1 MAAKIMPLVPSLW
14 HLRTVL
20 RARKV
25 LEISLTD
32 KHISIIG
39 STGSIGTQT
48 LDIARAHKDRIRVGA
63 LAAGS
68 KNLALLCSQIKEFE
82 PTLVCVPDQ
91 AAREQV
97 QHFINSER
105 LAKTEITTGEE
116 GLIAVAEHA
125 QSDVLVTAVVGFLGV
140 KPTLAAIKCGKIIAL
155 ANKETMVAAG
165 HLVVEM
171 AKKHNATI
179 VPVDSEHS
187 AIFQSLLPSL
197 QKNAVKSEISKII
210 LTGSGGPF
218 RTWSKEQMEHATIS
232 DALKHPNW
240 SMGAKIT
247 IDSATLMNK
256 GLEIIEARWLFD
268 LPAEKIEV
276 VIHPQSILHSA
287 VEFVDGSIVGQMGLP
302 DMRLPIHFALF
313 YPHRVNSER
322 VPRLSLAAIG
332 ALTFEEPDM
341 QRFPCLALAREV
353 AAVDDS
359 RACVL
364 NGANEIVVESF
375 LKGEIKFLDIARNLE
390 RVLGEHKPIKSP
402 CLEDILECD
411 RWARQQAA
419 VVMTA

>member
-1 MAAKIMPLVPSLW
+1 L
-14 HLRTVL
+14 HL
-20 RARKV
+20 
-25 LEISLTD
+25 

-48 LDIARAHKDRIRVGA
+48 LDIARAHKDRLKVSA

-68 KNLALLCSQIKEFE
+68 KNLALLCEQIKEFA
-82 PTLVCVPDQ
+82 PSLVCVSDG
-91 AAREQV
+91 AARDQV
-97 QHFINSER
+97 QSYIKAEG
-105 LAKTEITTGEE
+105 LAKVEIIAGAE
-116 GLIAVAEHA
+116 GLIAAAEQPEA
-125 QSDVLVTAVVGFLGV
+125 EVLVTAVVGFLGV
-140 KPTLAAIKCGKIIAL
+140 KPTLAAIRCGKIIAL

-171 AKKHNATI
+171 AAKYHATI

-197 QKNAVKSEISKII
+197 QKDAVEREVARIL

-218 RTWSKEQMEHATIS
+218 RTWSLAQMEHATIS

-256 GLEIIEARWLFD
+256 GLEIIEARWLFN
-268 LPAEKIEV
+268 LPADKIEV

-302 DMRLPIHFALF
+302 DMRLPIHYALF
-313 YPHRVNSER
+313 YPERTASER
-322 VPRLSLAAIG
+322 VPRLSLTAIG
-332 ALTFEEPDM
+332 ALNFEEPDLH
-341 QRFPCLALAREV
+341 RFPCLALAREA

-359 RACVL
+359 KACVL
-364 NGANEIVVESF
+364 NGANEIVVDSF
-375 LKGEIKFLDIARNLE
+375 LKGEIKFLDIPRNLE

-402 CLEDILECD
+402 TLEDILECD
-411 RWARQQAA
+411 RWARQRARM
-419 VVMTA
+419 VMTA

>member
-1 MAAKIMPLVPSLW
+1 
-14 HLRTVL
+14 
-20 RARKV
+20 
-25 LEISLTD
+25 LTD

-48 LDIARAHKDRIRVGA
+48 LDIVRAHRDRISVCA
-63 LAAGS
+63 LAAGG
-68 KNLALLCSQIKEFE
+68 KNLALLCQQIKEFQPE
-82 PTLVCVPDQ
+82 LVCVPDG
-91 AAREQV
+91 AAAAEVRSFVQV
-97 QHFINSER
+97 QGLSR
-105 LAKTEITTGEE
+105 TEIMTGEA
-116 GLIAVAEHA
+116 GLVAVAEHPSA
-125 QSDVLVTAVVGFLGV
+125 HLLVTAVVGFLGV
-140 KPTLAAIKCGKIIAL
+140 KPTLAAIKCGKVIAL

-165 HLVVEM
+165 HLVVAM
-171 AKKHNATI
+171 AEKHNAKI

-197 QKNAVKSEISKII
+197 ETDTIQAEVAKIL

-256 GLEIIEARWLFD
+256 GLEVIEARWLFN

-302 DMRLPIHFALF
+302 DMRLPIHYALF
-313 YPHRVNSER
+313 YPDRVNSPR
-322 VPRLSLAAIG
+322 VPRLSLPTLG
-332 ALTFEEPDM
+332 TLTFEEPDLE
-341 QRFPCLALAREV
+341 RFPCLGLAREV
-353 AAVDDS
+353 AKEDDS

-364 NGANEIVVESF
+364 NGANEIVVDSF
-375 LKGEIKFLDIARNLE
+375 LKGEIKFLDIPRNLE
-390 RVLGEHKPIKSP
+390 RVLGEHKAVKSP
-402 CLEDILECD
+402 SLEDILECD
-411 RWARQQAA
+411 RWARERARM
-419 VVMTA
+419 VMTA

>member
-1 MAAKIMPLVPSLW
+1 M
-14 HLRTVL
+14 
-20 RARKV
+20 
-25 LEISLTD
+25 TD

-48 LDIARAHKDRIRVGA
+48 LDIVRAHRERIRVCA

-68 KNLALLCSQIKEFE
+68 KNLALLCQQVKEFE
-82 PTLVCVPDQ
+82 PDLVCVPDD
-91 AAREQV
+91 AAAAEVRSWLQG
-97 QHFINSER
+97 QGLS
-105 LAKTEITTGEE
+105 KTEIITGEA
-116 GLIAVAEHA
+116 GLIAVAEHPRA
-125 QSDVLVTAVVGFLGV
+125 DLLVTAVVGFLGV
-140 KPTLAAIKCGKIIAL
+140 KPTLAAIKCGKVIAL

-165 HLVVEM
+165 HLVVALAE
-171 AKKHNATI
+171 KHNAKI

-197 QKNAVKSEISKII
+197 EKDAIQTEVAKIL

-218 RTWSKEQMEHATIS
+218 RTWSKEQMAHATIS

-256 GLEIIEARWLFD
+256 GLEVIEARWLFN

-313 YPHRVNSER
+313 YPERVNSQR
-322 VPRLSLAAIG
+322 VPRLSLPALG
-332 ALTFEEPDM
+332 TLTFEEPDLE
-341 QRFPCLALAREV
+341 RFPCLGLAREV
-353 AAVDDS
+353 A
-359 RACVL
+359 
-364 NGANEIVVESF
+364 
-375 LKGEIKFLDIARNLE
+375 KGR
-390 RVLGEHKPIKSP
+390 
-402 CLEDILECD
+402 
-411 RWARQQAA
+411 RQPGLCAQRRQ
-419 VVMTA
+419 

>member
-1 MAAKIMPLVPSLW
+1 MNL
-14 HLRTVL
+14 
-20 RARKV
+20 
-25 LEISLTD
+25 
-32 KHISIIG
+32 KHIGIIG

-48 LDIARAHKDRIRVGA
+48 LDIVRAHKDRLRISA

-68 KNLALLCSQIKEFE
+68 KNLPLLCEQIKEFE
-82 PTLVCVPDQ
+82 PALVCVPDDT
-91 AAREQV
+91 AREHV
-97 QHFINSER
+97 QAYIKSEK
-105 LAKTEITTGEE
+105 LAKIVVMAGVEA
-116 GLIAVAEHA
+116 LVAVAQQA
-125 QSDVLVTAVVGFLGV
+125 QSQVLVTAVVGFLGV
-140 KPTLAAIKCGKIIAL
+140 KPTLAAIRCGKIIAL

-165 HLVVEM
+165 HLVIEM
-171 AKKHNATI
+171 AAKHNATI

-197 QKNAVKSEISKII
+197 QKDAVEKEVAKIL

-218 RTWSKEQMEHATIS
+218 RTWSKAQMEHATIS

-256 GLEIIEARWLFD
+256 GLEIIEARWLFN

-302 DMRLPIHFALF
+302 DMRLPIHYALF
-313 YPHRVNSER
+313 YPHRVSSPR
-322 VPRLSLAAIG
+322 VPRLSLSAIRQ
-332 ALTFEEPDM
+332 LNFEEPDLD
-341 QRFPCLALAREV
+341 RFPCLALARE
-353 AAVDDS
+353 AASVDDS

-364 NGANEIVVESF
+364 NGANEIVVDSF
-375 LKGEIKFLDIARNLE
+375 LKGEIKFLDIPRNLE

-402 CLEDILECD
+402 SLEDILECD
-411 RWARQQAA
+411 RWARERARM
-419 VVMTA
+419 VMTA